1 MRGPEESSSSE
12 GGRDLREAILNMQLS
27 RNEMKRVKRAQMIGH
42 LD

>member
-12 GGRDLREAILNMQLS
+12 GGRDLREAILNIRLS
-27 RNEMKRVKRAQMIGH
+27 RNGIKRVERAQMTGH